1 MDLCACANEPD
12 DIMASVTGRVDS
24 LEETLRAFIVGV
36 GESQRQTEAELRD
49 FKGEM
54 RDFKDEM
61 RDFKDEMQ
69 AFKDE
74 MQAFKEE
81 GRRENREMNRRWG
94 EIANRLGT
102 VVEDLVAPSL
112 SRIIRDA
119 LGRETIHLSQRHRRK
134 LPDGRRFE
142 FDAIAVTEDLVVL
155 NSTKSNLK
163 SADVDRFVE
172 EIELFRA
179 AFPEYE
185 DKPVVG
191 VLASLAVDESVL
203 KYAEKAG
210 FLVLATGDEVMEVQN
225 RPGFEP
231 KRW

>member
-1 MDLCACANEPD
+1 
-12 DIMASVTGRVDS
+12 
-24 LEETLRAFIVGV
+24 
-36 GESQRQTEAELRD
+36 
-49 FKGEM
+49 
-54 RDFKDEM
+54 
-61 RDFKDEMQ
+61 
-69 AFKDE
+69 
-74 MQAFKEE
+74 
-81 GRRENREMNRRWG
+81 
-94 EIANRLGT
+94 
-102 VVEDLVAPSL
+102 
-112 SRIIRDA
+112 
-119 LGRETIHLSQRHRRK
+119 
-134 LPDGRRFE
+134 
-142 FDAIAVTEDLVVL
+142 VL

-179 AFPEYE
+179 GFPEYE

-191 VLASLAVDESVL
+191 VLAFLAVDESVL

>member
-1 MDLCACANEPD
+1 
-12 DIMASVTGRVDS
+12 MASVTQRVDS
-24 LEETLRAFIVGV
+24 LEDTLRAFIVGV
-36 GESQRQTEAELRD
+36 GESQRQPEAELRD
-49 FKGEM
+49 FKGGM
-54 RDFKDEM
+54 QDFKDEM
-61 RDFKDEMQ
+61 R

-74 MQAFKEE
+74 MQDFKDEMRAFKEE

-119 LGRETIHLSQRHRRK
+119 LARETIHLSQQHRRK

-191 VLASLAVDESVL
+191 VLASLAVDESEL

>member
-1 MDLCACANEPD
+1 
-12 DIMASVTGRVDS
+12 MASVTERVNS
-24 LEETLRAFIVGV
+24 LEETLRAFILGV

-49 FKGEM
+49 FKGEV

-61 RDFKDEMQ
+61 R

-81 GRRENREMNRRWG
+81 GRRENREMNRQWG

-102 VVEDLVAPSL
+102 VVEDLVVPSL
-112 SRIIRDA
+112 SRIIRNA

-155 NSTKSNLK
+155 NSTKSNLQ

-172 EIELFRA
+172 EIELFRT

-210 FLVLATGDEVMEVQN
+210 FLVLATGDEIMEVQN
-225 RPGFEP
+225 RPGSNP
-231 KRW
+231 SVGSRNIHDLG